1 MGRTV
6 PTYRMVMDDV
16 IQDWDKFKQALRRED
31 RRLFEQ
37 LMQKGRRHAS
47 AASYA
52 TRFHPTES
60 LLMSILLELKKDL
73 DRLERMQKDEG
84 MDS

>member
-1 MGRTV
+1 MEN
-6 PTYRMVMDDV
+6 
-16 IQDWDKFKQALRRED
+16 IIKEWDGFKRALHRED
-31 RRLFEQ
+31 QRLFEQ

-52 TRFHPTES
+52 LRLDPLES
-60 LLMSILLELKKDL
+60 LLMSILLEMEKDV
-73 DRLERMQKDEG
+73 DRLQRRRRDEG